1 MEEGTAGYAIHF
13 DSQSEWL
20 AAKSTHIGRTT
31 DVIWTLISTLRPMST
46 LGPLLSP
53 LLVGRDDLLQLAERR
68 IAEAAAGRGH
78 LLLLAGEAGVGKTRL
93 LRSILRKATAAGFR
107 TAKGDLAP
115 QDAQLPLASIL
126 DLARTMNGTG
136 GFGDLGDALL
146 TIQGG
151 RGADS
156 LGSRRLLVRDI
167 AQLIVE
173 AIDEATLLAFEDL
186 QWADELS
193 IEVIGELARIGE
205 DRPMLLLGA
214 YRADELPLGSLHRE
228 WRARLLSQRL
238 AEEARLQPLTFDE
251 TALVTTLILNTGLP
265 APREVV
271 TAVYQRTDGIP
282 LHIEEL
288 LGALGDD
295 ARSDGRAIRD
305 AEVPDTIE
313 DAILARLSRLSDEAQ
328 AVAVAG
334 AVMGRCFSPDVLAG
348 VLDRPVGELE
358 APLEELVA
366 YSFLYPFEQVDEGYY
381 DFRHQLLRDALYET
395 VPAAQLRRMHA
406 RAGEF
411 VPLLIGAN
419 EVHASA
425 HFERAGLKAQA
436 FETAV
441 AGARA
446 ASAVSSRREAFELYA
461 RAVANIPDGLSTDE
475 LGDLYAAYGE
485 AAAAIDDV
493 ATEIAADDAARGNYL
508 EAGRLVDAAFMLVM
522 HANMLRRDV
531 QPRAERER
539 YLDQAAAELEALPES
554 AERAMALSDVWWL
567 RAMLAMDVGDLDAAD
582 VAIAESRSHRRA
594 SDDTDMGDID
604 FLQAALDVV
613 RGRTDDGLDRM
624 MEIARD
630 ARQARLEATGVTAYR
645 MAAAFAI
652 RVMDYE
658 RAEVGLTEGL
668 RYADEIQQS
677 YCRHIL
683 AATSAHA
690 AWAAGRW
697 DEAIPIAEI
706 EIVERGSRRGTLG
719 SRDALGFVCLGR
731 GDTER
736 ARSVLETSLAIGR
749 STDEVDLVMPPLWGL
764 AETALVDGNAETA
777 VAHCEAALSLAMS
790 ADERA
795 HVVPFVVTGVRA
807 HQAMRR
813 PDAAERWAHRVRD
826 QLADWQRAAP
836 ALAHADGLV
845 RLAAGA
851 TTSARASL
859 EAAVAG
865 WDDLGRIWESSWAR
879 LDLAACL
886 IRGNRHL
893 DAIPVLDAVRTTA
906 KRLQSPPLLARVE
919 ELTSLARRRGI
930 ADEPWRPLTAR
941 EFEVARHVS
950 EGLTNAG
957 IAHELGLSPKTVSA
971 HIEHIL
977 AKLGAMRRTEI
988 AAWVALVAAGQN
1000 GQKSRTTNTATTKST
1015 AIVASPNRQ

>member
-1 MEEGTAGYAIHF
+1 
-13 DSQSEWL
+13 
-20 AAKSTHIGRTT
+20 
-31 DVIWTLISTLRPMST
+31 MST
-46 LGPLLSP
+46 VGPLLSP

-68 IAEAAAGRGH
+68 IAEASAGHGH

-93 LRSILRKATAAGFR
+93 LRSILQIGDAAGFR
-107 TAKGDLAP
+107 SAKGDLAP

-126 DLARTMNGTG
+126 DLARTMNDLG

-167 AQLIVE
+167 AQLIAN
-173 AIDEATLLAFEDL
+173 AIDQPTLLAFEDL

-193 IEVIGELARIGE
+193 IEVIGELARIAE
-205 DRPMLLLGA
+205 DRPLLLLGA

-238 AEEARLQPLTFDE
+238 AEEARLKPLTFDE

-271 TAVYQRTDGIP
+271 TAVYQRSDGIP

-295 ARSDGRAIRD
+295 ARTDGRAIRN

-313 DAILARLSRLSDEAQ
+313 DAIVARLSRLSHEAQ
-328 AVAVAG
+328 SVALAG
-334 AVMGRCFSPDVLAG
+334 AVLGRCFSPDVLAG
-348 VLDRPVGELE
+348 VMDQPIAELD
-358 APLEELVA
+358 APLDELVA
-366 YSFLYPFEQVDEGYY
+366 HAFLYPFQYIDEGYY

-425 HFERAGLKAQA
+425 HFERAGLRALA
-436 FETAV
+436 FEKAV

-446 ASAVSSRREAFELYA
+446 ASAVSSRREAFELYG
-461 RAVANIPDGLSTDE
+461 RAVANIPDGLSADE

-485 AAAAIDDV
+485 AAAAVDDV
-493 ATEIAADDAARGNYL
+493 ATEIAADDAARAHYL

-554 AERAMALSDVWWL
+554 ADRSMALSDVCWL
-567 RAMLAMDVGDLDAAD
+567 RGMLAMDVGQLDAAD
-582 VAIAESRSHRRA
+582 AAIARSRSHRLA
-594 SDDTDMGDID
+594 SDDTDLGDID
-604 FLQAALDVV
+604 FLEAALEVV
-613 RGRTDDGLDRM
+613 RGRTDEALDRM
-624 MEIARD
+624 LAIARD
-630 ARQARLEATGVTAYR
+630 ARQARLEATGVTSYR

-677 YCRHIL
+677 YCRHVL

-719 SRDALGFVCLGR
+719 SRDALGYVCFGR

-736 ARSVLETSLAIGR
+736 ARSVLEASLAIGR

-764 AETALVDGNAETA
+764 AETALVDGDAETA
-777 VAHCEAALSLAMS
+777 VAHCEAALSLAMAS
-790 ADERA
+790 GEQA
-795 HVVPFVVTGVRA
+795 HVVPLVVTGVRA
-807 HQAMRR
+807 YQALRR
-813 PDAAERWAHRVRD
+813 PDAAERWAHRVREH
-826 QLADWQRAAP
+826 LAGWQRAGP
-836 ALAHADGLV
+836 ALAHADGLL

-851 TTSARASL
+851 TASARTSL

-886 IRGNRHL
+886 IRANRHL
-893 DAIPVLDAVRTTA
+893 EAIPLLDAVGATA
-906 KRLQSPPLLARVE
+906 DRVDSPPLRARVE
-919 ELTSLARRRGI
+919 ELAAIARRRGI
-930 ADEPWRPLTAR
+930 TEEPWRPLTAR
-941 EFEVARHVS
+941 EFEVARHVA
-950 EGLTNAG
+950 EGLTNAQ
-957 IAHELGLSPKTVSA
+957 IAEELTLSPKTVSA

-977 AKLGAMRRTEI
+977 AKLGATRRAEI
-988 AAWVALVAAGQN
+988 AAWVTLVAAGTQ
-1000 GQKSRTTNTATTKST
+1000 
-1015 AIVASPNRQ
+1015 AISPG

>member
-1 MEEGTAGYAIHF
+1 MGT
-13 DSQSEWL
+13 
-20 AAKSTHIGRTT
+20 
-31 DVIWTLISTLRPMST
+31 V
-46 LGPLLSP
+46 GPLLSP

-68 IAEAAAGRGH
+68 IAEASAGRGH
-78 LLLLAGEAGVGKTRL
+78 LLLLAGEAGIGKTRL
-93 LRSILRKATAAGFR
+93 LRSILRMASAAGFR
-107 TAKGDLAP
+107 FAKGDLAP
-115 QDAQLPLASIL
+115 QDAQLPLASVL
-126 DLARTMNGTG
+126 DLARTMNDIG
-136 GFGDLGDALL
+136 GFGELGDALL
-146 TIQGG
+146 TMQGG

-167 AQLIVE
+167 AQLIVD
-173 AIDEATLLAFEDL
+173 AIDQPTLLAFEDL

-193 IEVIGELARIGE
+193 IEVIGELARIGK
-205 DRPMLLLGA
+205 DRALLLLGA
-214 YRADELPLGSLHRE
+214 YRADELPMGSLHRE

-313 DAILARLSRLSDEAQ
+313 DAIVARLSRLSDEAQ

-334 AVMGRCFSPDVLAG
+334 AVMGRCFSPDALAG

-366 YSFLYPFEQVDEGYY
+366 NSFLYPFEQVDEGYY

-461 RAVANIPDGLSTDE
+461 RAVANIPEGLSADE

-493 ATEIAADDAARGNYL
+493 ATEIAADAAARYHYL

-539 YLDQAAAELEALPES
+539 YLDQAAAELEVLPQS

-582 VAIAESRSHRRA
+582 VDIAESRRHRRA
-594 SDDTDMGDID
+594 SDDTDMGDIA
-604 FLQAALDVV
+604 FLEAALDVV
-613 RGRTDDGLDRM
+613 RGGSDEALDVM
-624 MEIARD
+624 LEIARD
-630 ARQARLEATGVTAYR
+630 ARQARLEATGVTSYR

-652 RVMDYE
+652 RVMDYQ

-677 YCRHIL
+677 YCRHVL

-697 DEAIPIAEI
+697 HEAIPIAEI

-719 SRDALGFVCLGR
+719 SRDALGFVCFGR

-736 ARSVLETSLAIGR
+736 ARSVLEASLAIGR

-813 PDAAERWAHRVRD
+813 PEAAERWAARVREH
-826 QLADWQRAAP
+826 LAGWQRAEP

-851 TTSARASL
+851 TSSARTSL
-859 EAAVAG
+859 EAALAG
-865 WDDLGRIWESSWAR
+865 WDDLGRVWESSWAR

-919 ELTSLARRRGI
+919 ELASLARRRGI

-950 EGLTNAG
+950 EGLTNAQ
-957 IAHELGLSPKTVSA
+957 IAEELGLSPKTVSA
-971 HIEHIL
+971 HIEHML
-977 AKLGAMRRTEI
+977 AKLGASRRTEI

-1000 GQKSRTTNTATTKST
+1000 GRKSGTTNTATTNNT
-1015 AIVASPNRQ
+1015 AIVASPNRR